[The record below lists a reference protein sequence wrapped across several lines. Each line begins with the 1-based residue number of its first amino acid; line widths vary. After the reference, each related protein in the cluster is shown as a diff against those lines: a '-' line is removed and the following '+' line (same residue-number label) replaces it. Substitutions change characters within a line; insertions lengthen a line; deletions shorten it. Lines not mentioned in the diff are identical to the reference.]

1 MSEERQDTF
10 GKQALERMSSPDR
23 LDQLIRIVYL
33 QDWLVLAA
41 LLTIAVFGLA
51 WCIWGQLPTTV
62 SGEGMIVRPRKVV
75 DIQSQ
80 AAGKL
85 VNFNL
90 RVGDEVKKGDVLG
103 VIDQSLIRRQLEED
117 RTRLATLEEEDR
129 KENELQKKQSQLQG
143 RDFEERKRDL
153 QAQIATRDEGISNGE
168 TLRGVLKKRLDAV
181 NEAINLGIEPKVS
194 ADLLQTEKEYLE
206 NESHLSELQAQRGDL
221 QSQIKEIETRRTEL
235 SRTLLQASSGR
246 KNQILELRRNIGVG
260 QVELEIN
267 TRVVSEY
274 PGRVVEISGTQGQA
288 VSAGSR
294 LASVELQKAGE
305 DLVCVTY
312 FPVGEGKQIRLGMK
326 IQVTPDNVKRER
338 FGGILGKV
346 AAVSSFPVTKE
357 GASVLLGNPEVAE
370 RMLRDEPRIEVMV
383 DLERDPTTYSGY
395 RWSSS
400 PGPRL
405 PVSAGTTTRGRVT
418 VEMRSPITY
427 LLPFLR
433 GMSGVN

>member
-1 MSEERQDTF
+1 
-10 GKQALERMSSPDR
+10 MSSPDR

>member
-1 MSEERQDTF
+1 
-10 GKQALERMSSPDR
+10 
-23 LDQLIRIVYL
+23 
-33 QDWLVLAA
+33 
-41 LLTIAVFGLA
+41 
-51 WCIWGQLPTTV
+51 
-62 SGEGMIVRPRKVV
+62 MIVRPRKVV

-206 NESHLSELQAQRGDL
+206 NESHLSELQTQRGDL

-312 FPVGEGKQIRLGMK
+312 FPVGEGKQIRPGMK

-357 GASVLLGNPEVAE
+357 GAAVLLGNPEVAE

>member
-1 MSEERQDTF
+1 
-10 GKQALERMSSPDR
+10 MSSPDR

-357 GASVLLGNPEVAE
+357 GAAVLLGNPEVAE

>member
-23 LDQLIRIVYL
+23 LDQLIRIVYP

-206 NESHLSELQAQRGDL
+206 NESHLSELQTQRGDL

-312 FPVGEGKQIRLGMK
+312 FPVGEGKQIRPGMK

-357 GASVLLGNPEVAE
+357 GAAVLLGNPEVAE